1 MARRMVGQMKFH
13 GKAVLTQVLMMR
25 RDFLSRYSKVME
37 QKRKKQKMSH
47 VAKAGGMR
55 NSGVR

>member
-1 MARRMVGQMKFH
+1 MKFH

-25 RDFLSRYSKVME
+25 RDFLSRDSKVME